1 MGGLRKSQR
10 PEPALRIELV
20 VTIVEDVLQRDAG
33 YKMALSVGVEDVGDI
48 FVFQRNF
55 G

>member
-1 MGGLRKSQR
+1 MGGLREGQR
-10 PEPALRIELV
+10 PEPALRVELV
-20 VTIVEDVLQRDAG
+20 VAIVEDVLQRDAG
-33 YKMALSVGVEDVGDI
+33 YKRVLSVGVEEVGDI